1 MDPDKIILESVDK
14 LFEYEMQSRIIDSLD
29 SSELKKFSKLYL
41 KLYLKQ
47 QETLNLL
54 GQI

>member
-1 MDPDKIILESVDK
+1 MELNDINLQSVDK

-29 SSELKKFSKLYL
+29 SDELKKFSKLYL